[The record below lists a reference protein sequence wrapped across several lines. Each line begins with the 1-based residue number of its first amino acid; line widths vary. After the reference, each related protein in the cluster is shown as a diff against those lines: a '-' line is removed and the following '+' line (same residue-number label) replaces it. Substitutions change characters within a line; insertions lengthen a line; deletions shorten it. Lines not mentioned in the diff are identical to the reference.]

1 MVDKID
7 WDFMEEN
14 AMSNALKVV
23 LIGIILILASLFF
36 MGISIFNNGALQG
49 LTLALFIIGVIVSV
63 IGLFF
68 MGE

>member
-1 MVDKID
+1 
-7 WDFMEEN
+7 
-14 AMSNALKVV
+14 MSNALKVV